1 MKRDY
6 EDGEAD
12 NITLFTGI
20 EVEKTPAYGQKT
32 LFVVGIQNTFDIMTK
47 AREEDCT
54 HIYLGANQ
62 SFNPDPNIHDH
73 IEDWHDMISVLL
85 EEDWLVTL
93 DYDVKYHQLVID
105 NLHETSLPLQ
115 VSNFIPQ
122 ISVKIPS
129 IEELSYNA
137 CIKIDDTDFKATNPG
152 VWVHRVHD
160 LQDTEK
166 FTDWREYTKDKPIKE
181 VD

>member
-62 SFNPDPNIHDH
+62 SFNPDPNIHDLSLIH
-73 IEDWHDMISVLL
+73 I
-85 EEDWLVTL
+85 
-93 DYDVKYHQLVID
+93 
-105 NLHETSLPLQ
+105 
-115 VSNFIPQ
+115 
-122 ISVKIPS
+122 
-129 IEELSYNA
+129 
-137 CIKIDDTDFKATNPG
+137 
-152 VWVHRVHD
+152 
-160 LQDTEK
+160 
-166 FTDWREYTKDKPIKE
+166 
-181 VD
+181 